1 MKKHLKKS
9 IAVALL
15 VVMLLILTVPVASSA
30 GGSYH
35 TVRWGETLYSIGRL
49 YGVNPHYI
57 ADVNNLYNPDHIY
70 AGQVLYIPTGSYDG
84 GYDGRYNGGYDGR
97 YNGGYDGRYNGG
109 YDGRYNGGYDG
120 RYDGGSYNSCRHIV
134 SYGET
139 LTSIGYRYGVSP
151 WAIAN
156 ANRIYNLN
164 CIYAGQ
170 SLYIPAGG
178 GCY

>member
-9 IAVALL
+9 IVVALL
-15 VVMLLILTVPVASSA
+15 VVMLLILTVPVASAA

-49 YGVNPHYI
+49 YGVNPNHI
-57 ADVNNLYNPDHIY
+57 ANVNDLYNPDHIY
-70 AGQVLYIPTGSYDG
+70 AGQVLYIPTGYYDG
-84 GYDGRYNGGYDGR
+84 GYDGRYNNGYDGR
-97 YNGGYDGRYNGG
+97 YHGD
-109 YDGRYNGGYDG
+109 
-120 RYDGGSYNSCRHIV
+120 YDGGYSSCRHIV

-151 WAIAN
+151 WAIAS
-156 ANRIYNLN
+156 ANHVYNLN